1 MSVYYLIYKNENELK
16 KMLQKEKENKTPADF
31 VSWIERQ
38 DSQFYVEGKIE
49 PLSSAELKSLVL

>member
-31 VSWIERQ
+31 LIWIERQ
-38 DSQFYVEGKIE
+38 DRQFYVEGKIE
-49 PLSSAELKSLVL
+49 PLSSIELKNLVL

>member
-31 VSWIERQ
+31 LR
-38 DSQFYVEGKIE
+38 KN
-49 PLSSAELKSLVL
+49 